1 MSLYSRLSQ
10 RVDALV
16 HRDARESEL
25 SEELQFHIE
34 MATQANVERG
44 LALHEARR
52 RALLEFGGVDQI
64 KESCRDSWG
73 TRYAEDLLRDTRFA
87 LRSLLRNPAYTLV
100 VVVTL
105 ALGIGA
111 NTAIFSV
118 VNGVLLSPLPYSNA
132 DRIVMMSQDRPLA
145 GAENIG
151 FSVKELDDYRN
162 ADASLAA
169 VVEYHSM
176 DFTLLG
182 GEKPERVRT
191 GVVSDDYFDVVGVEP
206 LLGRNFLPGEDEIG
220 AEPVLLL
227 SYDYW
232 QATHGGDPGVVGRTF
247 EMNDR
252 IHTVV
257 GVLPPLPRFPGKDDV
272 YMPIS
277 SCPFRSSPQ
286 TIEGRDRRML
296 TAVALLAPGISTER
310 AAADV
315 SAIASRLKQDYPE
328 SYPASG
334 GLSAGVSPLR
344 EELVRDARPTF
355 LILLATVALVLLIA
369 CANVAN
375 LTLARLGTRQ
385 QELAVRTAMG
395 AGRGRLMRQLLT
407 ESTMLSLAGAGL
419 GLLIAYLGRDLLVS
433 FATRFT
439 PRAVDIQIDGAVL
452 FFTLAIALVTG
463 FVFGSIP
470 SLPGAQRI
478 AAALSEAS
486 GRSAGSQ
493 TQRRTRHALVVA
505 QLSVSFVLL
514 IGAALMLRSLVEL
527 HRLDPGFRTDRVLTG
542 SVALDWSRYVS
553 IEDVEERRLQMLQFY
568 EPLLEEMAVLPGVEK
583 AALSWT
589 FPLNTTWR
597 GDGSFQIEGRDLDPP
612 PRADFR
618 AASPDYFGVIGMPL
632 LEGREFA
639 ARDRVGER
647 PVVIVSQSTSK
658 RHWGSESPLGRRI
671 SGDGG
676 ETWAEIVGVV
686 GDARR
691 YRLDEAPR
699 DAIYSPFLANPGFG
713 TTVLVRTSGDPLP
726 LARGVESIVAR
737 LDPEVPL
744 YRVRSFDDVRAEAL
758 ASPVLTTMLLSLFAT
773 LALLITA
780 TGVGGVIAYS
790 VSQRTHEIGIRMALG
805 AEPRKVMSML
815 MRQGMTSVVVGL
827 VLGGAAALA
836 FSRVMSGLLYGVE
849 PTDPYCF
856 FGSAVVFV
864 GVAAF
869 ACFLPSRRATAIDP
883 MVALRTN

>member
-1 MSLYSRLSQ
+1 M
-10 RVDALV
+10 
-16 HRDARESEL
+16 
-25 SEELQFHIE
+25 
-34 MATQANVERG
+34 
-44 LALHEARR
+44 
-52 RALLEFGGVDQI
+52 
-64 KESCRDSWG
+64 
-73 TRYAEDLLRDTRFA
+73 
-87 LRSLLRNPAYTLV
+87 
-100 VVVTL
+100 
-105 ALGIGA
+105 
-111 NTAIFSV
+111 
-118 VNGVLLSPLPYSNA
+118 
-132 DRIVMMSQDRPLA
+132 
-145 GAENIG
+145 
-151 FSVKELDDYRN
+151 
-162 ADASLAA
+162 
-169 VVEYHSM
+169 
-176 DFTLLG
+176 
-182 GEKPERVRT
+182 
-191 GVVSDDYFDVVGVEP
+191 
-206 LLGRNFLPGEDEIG
+206 
-220 AEPVLLL
+220 
-227 SYDYW
+227 
-232 QATHGGDPGVVGRTF
+232 
-247 EMNDR
+247 
-252 IHTVV
+252 
-257 GVLPPLPRFPGKDDV
+257 
-272 YMPIS
+272 
-277 SCPFRSSPQ
+277 
-286 TIEGRDRRML
+286 
-296 TAVALLAPGISTER
+296 
-310 AAADV
+310 
-315 SAIASRLKQDYPE
+315 
-328 SYPASG
+328 
-334 GLSAGVSPLR
+334 
-344 EELVRDARPTF
+344 
-355 LILLATVALVLLIA
+355 
-369 CANVAN
+369 
-375 LTLARLGTRQ
+375 
-385 QELAVRTAMG
+385 
-395 AGRGRLMRQLLT
+395 
-407 ESTMLSLAGAGL
+407 
-419 GLLIAYLGRDLLVS
+419 
-433 FATRFT
+433 
-439 PRAVDIQIDGAVL
+439 
-452 FFTLAIALVTG
+452 TG

-493 TQRRTRHALVVA
+493 TQRRTRHVLVVA

-568 EPLLEEMAVLPGVEK
+568 EPLLEEMTVLPGVEK

-618 AASPDYFGVIGMPL
+618 AASADYFGVIGMPL

-639 ARDRVGER
+639 ARDRVRER

-658 RHWGSESPLGRRI
+658 RYWGSESPLGRRI
-671 SGDGG
+671 SCDGG

-699 DAIYSPFLANPGFG
+699 DAIYLPFLASPGFG

-737 LDPEVPL
+737 LDPEVPF

-856 FGSAVVFV
+856 LGSAIVFI
-864 GVAAF
+864 GVAAL
-869 ACFLPSRRATAIDP
+869 ACFLPSRRATTIDP